1 LLDPTD
7 VAKEIYE
14 VAKSLFEGLKLDQ
27 VRVRLVGVRVEKLVE
42 EDQANRQLMLG
53 ESEKGW
59 REIDKA
65 SDKANARFG
74 EEAIKPARLIE

>member
-1 LLDPTD
+1 MLDPTD

-14 VAKSLFEGLKLDQ
+14 VAKTLFEGLKLDQ
-27 VRVRLVGVRVEKLVE
+27 VRVRLVGVRVEKLME
-42 EDQANRQLMLG
+42 EELANRQLLLG
-53 ESEKGW
+53 ENEKSW

-74 EEAIKPARLIE
+74 EESIKPARLLE